1 MSNFDRD
8 LQFQILELAVNDYPS
23 QIEDENIP
31 QDLYEIDNKKLCA
44 NIAYLEEEGLI
55 IGGVESSLDGYEAAI
70 NLIQATRHAIN
81 LLSEEGSI
89 SASLKIVTVKLHDE
103 TLATLRDFIN
113 QNVSDPEE
121 RKGYLQRLK
130 GLPADA
136 TKHIVLEMLG
146 KGLNQIPNA
155 VQWLQTALH
164 S

>member
-1 MSNFDRD
+1 MSNFDRE
-8 LQFQILELAVNDYPS
+8 LQFKILELALNDYPS
-23 QIEDENIP
+23 QINDENIP
-31 QDLYEIDNKKLCA
+31 QEFHDIDNKKLCA

-55 IGGVESSLDGYEAAI
+55 IGGVETSFDGPEAAI

-81 LLSEEGSI
+81 LLQKEGSI
-89 SASLKIVTVKLHDE
+89 SAPLKLVTVKLHDD
-103 TLATLRDFIN
+103 TLTTIREFIN
-113 QNVSDPEE
+113 QNITDPEE
-121 RKGYLQRLK
+121 KKGYLQRLE

-136 TKHIVLEMLG
+136 TKHIVLEILG